1 MILIKVGF
9 DIKISFSFQLFNQQ
23 TNIIHVNPLYIFI
36 LFFIY
41 LKKEQKTFYFYFCF
55 SFFFIDNFQKKS
67 YEKSNAILY
76 CSYSII
82 FSLFNQ
88 FGLIIEHDKS
98 EVFHF
103 LRMTKNKE
111 SSPLDFRL
119 TDSIIL
125 KPKHYLGFFFDKK
138 LSFEHYICY
147 YTNKALSTI
156 MNMKT
161 LGNFTRELSLVYK
174 HLLYRNCILYI
185 ILYRFLLSIRHGLHQ
200 EMKSPVL
207 AQRCIECVNSVL
219 SDMNLQ
225 NNLGFSLYTV
235 LFVCLLGVVCTWR

>member
-1 MILIKVGF
+1 MKVGF
-9 DIKISFSFQLFNQQ
+9 DIKISFFFQLFNQQ

-41 LKKEQKTFYFYFCF
+41 LKKEQKL
-55 SFFFIDNFQKKS
+55 SISISVSLLFFIDNFQKKS

-76 CSYSII
+76 YSYSII

-88 FGLIIEHDKS
+88 FSLTIEHDKS

-138 LSFEHYICY
+138 LCFEHYICY

-185 ILYRFLLSIRHGLHQ
+185 ILYRFLLSIRHSLHQ
-200 EMKSPVL
+200 EIKSAVL
-207 AQRCIECVNSVL
+207 AWRRIECVNSVL

-225 NNLGFSLYTV
+225 NDLGFSLCTV